1 MMGDVIE
8 YGQWKSHI
16 RQESLVFGG
25 GSLGFKL
32 GVGLTSAI
40 ISGLLNASGYISS
53 STGGAVQPETAKAM
67 IMSIYKYGTTFIW
80 VIAVVVLIFYK
91 LDKIY
96 PRIMKELAEREL
108 RGEM

>member
-1 MMGDVIE
+1 M
-8 YGQWKSHI
+8 
-16 RQESLVFGG
+16 
-25 GSLGFKL
+25 
-32 GVGLTSAI
+32 
-40 ISGLLNASGYISS
+40 
-53 STGGAVQPETAKAM
+53 QPETAKAM

>member
-1 MMGDVIE
+1 ME
-8 YGQWKSHI
+8 EHI

-80 VIAVVVLIFYK
+80 VIAAVVLIFYK